1 MDKDV
6 FDLLEKLDNH
16 GYKSYIVGGCLRD
29 ILLGIRPNDFDITTN
44 ARPSQVKE
52 VFREYK
58 IFDYGIK
65 YGTITVEYR
74 DRLYEITTFRSEGTY
89 SDNRRPDR
97 VLFLDSIDE
106 DLARRDFTINAMA
119 MDKSYNIY
127 DPFNGI
133 RDLKNKIIRSCGD
146 ANKRIEEDALR
157 ILRAIR
163 FATRFKFYLD
173 EELFDAISL
182 NRNLLKNIARERIFS
197 EICKIITYDNPSYG
211 FLLIEETGI
220 LDILFPSLRK
230 TVGFDQ
236 KTPWHD
242 RNLFDHLLCV
252 MDNVPNDLSLRFAA
266 ISHDIA
272 KPLTLKIDGDGTG
285 HFFCYDALGATMAED
300 ILKYY
305 KAPKALIEKVSIL
318 IKEHMKVQEVM
329 TDKAL
334 RRQIKRVGREN
345 ILDLYELLYA
355 DCVCTRY
362 DQDGSF
368 ILNRKKRIEELL
380 DEKEMKKE
388 KFLEI
393 NGYDLIELGFHGKII
408 GQILKYAENL
418 VLSDTSLNKK
428 EILLEKIKNNF
439 ISGDRNG

>member
-133 RDLKNKIIRSCGD
+133 RDLKNKIIRACGD

-211 FLLIEETGI
+211 FLLMEETGI

-266 ISHDIA
+266 IFHDIA

-285 HFFCYDALGATMAED
+285 HFLGHDALGATMAED

>member
-97 VLFLDSIDE
+97 VLFLDSIDD

-133 RDLKNKIIRSCGD
+133 RDLKNKIIRACGD

-211 FLLIEETGI
+211 FLLMEETGI

-242 RNLFDHLLCV
+242 RNLFAHLLCV

-266 ISHDIA
+266 IFHDIA

-285 HFFCYDALGATMAED
+285 HFLGHDVLGATMAED

-305 KAPKALIEKVSIL
+305 KVPKALIEKVSIL

-362 DQDGSF
+362 DRDGSF

>member
-133 RDLKNKIIRSCGD
+133 RK
-146 ANKRIEEDALR
+146 
-157 ILRAIR
+157 
-163 FATRFKFYLD
+163 
-173 EELFDAISL
+173 
-182 NRNLLKNIARERIFS
+182 
-197 EICKIITYDNPSYG
+197 
-211 FLLIEETGI
+211 
-220 LDILFPSLRK
+220 
-230 TVGFDQ
+230 
-236 KTPWHD
+236 
-242 RNLFDHLLCV
+242 
-252 MDNVPNDLSLRFAA
+252 
-266 ISHDIA
+266 
-272 KPLTLKIDGDGTG
+272 
-285 HFFCYDALGATMAED
+285 
-300 ILKYY
+300 
-305 KAPKALIEKVSIL
+305 
-318 IKEHMKVQEVM
+318 
-329 TDKAL
+329 
-334 RRQIKRVGREN
+334 
-345 ILDLYELLYA
+345 
-355 DCVCTRY
+355 
-362 DQDGSF
+362 
-368 ILNRKKRIEELL
+368 
-380 DEKEMKKE
+380 
-388 KFLEI
+388 
-393 NGYDLIELGFHGKII
+393 
-408 GQILKYAENL
+408 
-418 VLSDTSLNKK
+418 
-428 EILLEKIKNNF
+428 
-439 ISGDRNG
+439 